1 MKEDKTV
8 QIKNLK
14 RIFYKMNR
22 IQIILIALTVAGLFF
37 CSLFFH
43 EVIPAVLGVV
53 IEFSYI
59 LYIKNKLSAFIED
72 QLYKK

>member
-8 QIKNLK
+8 QIKNFK
-14 RIFYKMNR
+14 KNFYKMKR
-22 IQIILIALTVAGLFF
+22 TQIILTALTVVGLFF

-59 LYIKNKLSAFIED
+59 LDFKNKLAAFIED
-72 QLYKK
+72 